1 MSPEDRIRM
10 LMEENARLRAQLQ
23 GRPSYDDYQDPVGV
37 PNAHGITPEQ
47 YLADEAEAEALRRW
61 QAEQSYMGH
70 GMSDLVHRTPPRPS
84 QYMRPER
91 KKPSQGPRPTPYLR
105 KEGKKPAG
113 RSVGLD

>member
-1 MSPEDRIRM
+1 MNPEDRIRM

-23 GRPSYDDYQDPVGV
+23 GRPSYDDYRDPVGV

-70 GMSDLVHRTPPRPS
+70 GMSDLMHRTPPAPKPPS
-84 QYMRPER
+84 QYMRKER
-91 KKPSQGPRPTPYLR
+91 PAPAPYLR
-105 KEGKKPAG
+105 KGGKSPSRNA
-113 RSVGLD
+113 GLD